1 MNNQSSHEDFITV
14 IDEEQ
19 NYREFK
25 ESIRIMKGHEDKK
38 IR

>member
-1 MNNQSSHEDFITV
+1 MNNQISNEDFITV

-25 ESIRIMKGHEDKK
+25 ESIRIMKAHEDKK